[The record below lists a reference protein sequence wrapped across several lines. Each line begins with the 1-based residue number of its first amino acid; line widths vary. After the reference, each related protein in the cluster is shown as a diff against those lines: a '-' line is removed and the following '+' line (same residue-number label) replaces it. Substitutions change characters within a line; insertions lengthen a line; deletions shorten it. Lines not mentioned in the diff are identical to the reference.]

1 MNFHAFKVLLTGTI
15 LLAIVGCSGS
25 SSDSGVSSGTFAKSI
40 DVFGVNVAGKACV
53 GDDKLLYAA
62 RIMAEYLDQ
71 DENGVADNALL
82 INTMKNRKA
91 CLEMSCPGAGGA
103 RPGCQDMGPV
113 SGDRF
118 H

>member
-1 MNFHAFKVLLTGTI
+1 MNFHALKVLLTGTI

-62 RIMAEYLDQ
+62 PSWLNTWIRMKTVSPIMCY
-71 DENGVADNALL
+71 
-82 INTMKNRKA
+82 
-91 CLEMSCPGAGGA
+91 
-103 RPGCQDMGPV
+103 
-113 SGDRF
+113 
-118 H
+118 

>member
-1 MNFHAFKVLLTGTI
+1 MNVHAFKALLTGTI

-53 GDDKLLYAA
+53 GDDTLLYAA
-62 RIMAEYLDQ
+62 RVMAEYLDQ

-91 CLEMSCPGAGGA
+91 CL
-103 RPGCQDMGPV
+103 
-113 SGDRF
+113 
-118 H
+118 